1 VFDDYLCKLSLD
13 CANLELVF
21 DTTDL
26 LALAEVLL
34 VAPWSGFVFHIL
46 KLVIFSN
53 ISFEKAFNVSN
64 A

>member
-1 VFDDYLCKLSLD
+1 VFDDYLFKLSLY
-13 CANLELVF
+13 CENLELVF
-21 DTTDL
+21 DAMDL

-53 ISFEKAFNVSN
+53 ISFAKAFNTSN
-64 A
+64 S